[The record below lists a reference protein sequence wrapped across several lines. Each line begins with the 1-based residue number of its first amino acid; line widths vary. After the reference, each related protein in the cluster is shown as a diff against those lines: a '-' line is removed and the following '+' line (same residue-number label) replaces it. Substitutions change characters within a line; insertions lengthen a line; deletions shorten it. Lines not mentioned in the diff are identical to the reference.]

1 MATTREFID
10 LGDNVFVVET
20 SLDVAM
26 TETSKGEARLS
37 AEVEFDLFNGQGDK
51 LNLDIFAWDEPAKAR
66 AEVAG
71 YVKGLRML
79 ASRIRQHAASV
90 EDLVKDA

>member
-10 LGDNVFVVET
+10 IGANVFVVET
-20 SLDVAM
+20 SLDVNM
-26 TETSKGEARLS
+26 TETGKGEARLDIDT
-37 AEVEFDLFNGQGDK
+37 EFDLFNGQGEK
-51 LNLDIFAWDEPAKAR
+51 LNLDLFSWDEPATAR